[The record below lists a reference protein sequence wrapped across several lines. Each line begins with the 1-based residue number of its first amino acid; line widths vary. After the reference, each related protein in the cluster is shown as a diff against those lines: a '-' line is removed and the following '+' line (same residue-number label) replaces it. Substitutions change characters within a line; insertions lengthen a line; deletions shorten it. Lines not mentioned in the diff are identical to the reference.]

1 MFKKLFQKSFSQVTL
16 SSAALLSFLLLGCA
30 GGDKLQSRTEQC
42 QADFKESKKL
52 MLGEDYFD
60 AREALHDLL
69 ANCTGTGFMEEG
81 QFLLAESYFLG
92 EEWIEAYSE
101 YNIFINHY
109 PSSPQAPLATYKK
122 GLSAWSH
129 DYVPG
134 RDETYTNDAVKA
146 FDEFVKV
153 FPEHI
158 KKDSAVFYLNQLS
171 ERLADREMATAIL
184 YLKMREPQAT
194 AIYLQQFIKNFPDSE
209 RYGEALALLVESYT
223 RLDQFEQADTYLSE
237 MDSKL
242 KGQPLANR
250 INGLR
255 EELKEKRENH
265 MLLIEEE
272 RADKL
277 KKMEERR

>member
-1 MFKKLFQKSFSQVTL
+1 MFKNLFQKSFSRGIL
-16 SSAALLSFLLLGCA
+16 SSGALLSFLLLGCA
-30 GGDKLQSRTEQC
+30 GDDKLQSRTEQC

-52 MLGEDYFD
+52 MLDEDYFD
-60 AREALHDLL
+60 AREALHGLL

-134 RDETYTNDAVKA
+134 RDETYTNDAIKA

-184 YLKMREPQAT
+184 YLKMKEPQAT

-250 INGLR
+250 IPVLR

-265 MLLIEEE
+265 MVLIEEE
-272 RADKL
+272 RAEKL